1 MSLTDNAT
9 VFMSKSRPFRVFVRV
24 LKIAISIWLIG
35 YVLSSVLTG
44 LYLLGALHTFDPRI
58 TPAGYG
64 VADYEEVR
72 LPSRDPSLM
81 LAGWYLPNASSQRAV
96 VLVHGKDAS
105 RTQEMQGQFTEFAA
119 ALHRRGF
126 AILMIELRGHG
137 QSDYGPLT
145 FGQRERLDVLG
156 AVDWLHARGFA
167 AGRIGV
173 LGVSMGA
180 ASALGAFADDEIGL
194 IGAVVSD
201 CSYADFDA
209 MVHFQWSR
217 ITGLPGS
224 LAWPGIALAQWMN
237 KTDFRAS
244 RPIDD
249 LARIAAAHKLVL
261 LIHGS
266 NDLLVPVREGRT
278 LHEVYP
284 AATYW
289 EVAGAQ
295 HGASYRQQPKE
306 YVERVA
312 AFFAS
317 ML

>member
-1 MSLTDNAT
+1 
-9 VFMSKSRPFRVFVRV
+9 MSKSRPFRVFVRV

-145 FGQRERLDVLG
+145 FGQRERLMCWARSIGCMRVVL
-156 AVDWLHARGFA
+156 RQA
-167 AGRIGV
+167 ALVCWGCRWGQLPRWGR
-173 LGVSMGA
+173 SQM
-180 ASALGAFADDEIGL
+180 
-194 IGAVVSD
+194 
-201 CSYADFDA
+201 
-209 MVHFQWSR
+209 
-217 ITGLPGS
+217 T
-224 LAWPGIALAQWMN
+224 
-237 KTDFRAS
+237 
-244 RPIDD
+244 
-249 LARIAAAHKLVL
+249 
-261 LIHGS
+261 
-266 NDLLVPVREGRT
+266 
-278 LHEVYP
+278 
-284 AATYW
+284 
-289 EVAGAQ
+289 
-295 HGASYRQQPKE
+295 RQ
-306 YVERVA
+306 V
-312 AFFAS
+312 
-317 ML
+317 